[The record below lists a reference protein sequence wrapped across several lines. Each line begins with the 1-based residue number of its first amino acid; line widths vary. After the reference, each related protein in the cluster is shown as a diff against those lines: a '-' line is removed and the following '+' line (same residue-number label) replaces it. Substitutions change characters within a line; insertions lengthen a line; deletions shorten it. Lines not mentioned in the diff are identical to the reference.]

1 MPLREDQKIQV
12 QQATDVVRLIG
23 EHIALRPRGKE
34 FLGLCPFHDDKNPSL
49 HVNPAKQIYK
59 CFSCGAGGDVFSFV
73 QNYHKMTFPEAIRH
87 LAERA
92 GIKLEETRRPEGASQ
107 GPSDRERVLAA
118 NQLAV
123 GYFRVL
129 YRHAEVG
136 QIARKYV
143 EERHINAEMVE
154 AFQIGYA
161 ADAWDGLTAMI
172 RQKNWDRSAFE
183 LAGLVSPRQNGDG
196 HYDRLR
202 HRLIFPICDALGRPI
217 AFGGRKLRAEDE
229 PKYLNSPETMLF
241 NKSATLFGL
250 HLAKKAIIDART
262 AVIVEGYTDV
272 IACHQAGV
280 RNVVATL
287 GTALTPQ
294 HVNELRRYC
303 QKVILVYDGDEAGQ
317 KASDRAIEVFLT
329 GELDVALAILP
340 DELDPAE
347 VFELPD
353 GMEIWEKAMHGA
365 TLALDFQFQQVRQQ
379 FAAAE
384 GVTGRQKLVENYLQR
399 LSHAGLANMSPV
411 RRAVVIQRLSEMLHM
426 NQAAVQDLLKRLAPA
441 RVPRPVTGPI
451 GPGTTGMQGASGAA
465 GGPAAG
471 TGGHA
476 GGAGRPGKS
485 PASAGSGDNSV
496 NVPEGRTGLP
506 VSPTR
511 NPGEFAPQNEG
522 ANIAS
527 SRFGNRLKALVQAE
541 RNLIGCLLSRPAL
554 FHLAL
559 PDGRT
564 LDEAITPTDLFS
576 EDGKRLYERLY
587 TLLGEGAEVTLT
599 SLLADLASSGEQE
612 QANLLTLAESEVDA
626 ATQGNPEQVVSML
639 RAAASAIRDH
649 YRDQEYQ
656 ESRQRI
662 MTGTGEND
670 QAPDLQQQARQVDRL
685 LEQHKTSASPRR
697 IARIGP

>member
-1 MPLREDQKIQV
+1 MPLRDDQKLQV

-59 CFSCGAGGDVFSFV
+59 CFSCGAGGDVFSFA
-73 QNYHKMTFPEAIRH
+73 QNYHKMTFPEALRH

-92 GIKLEETRRPEGASQ
+92 GIKLEEYRRPDGAAST

-123 GYFRVL
+123 SYFRAL
-129 YRHAEVG
+129 YRHPEVG
-136 QIARKYV
+136 QGAREYV
-143 EERHINAEMVE
+143 DQRHINAAMVE

-161 ADAWDGLTAMI
+161 ADAWDGLVAMI
-172 RQKNWDRSAFE
+172 QKKNWDRSAFE
-183 LAGLVSPRQNGDG
+183 LAGLVSARQNADG

-202 HRLIFPICDALGRPI
+202 HRLIFPICDALGRTI

-250 HLAKKAIIDART
+250 HLAKKAIIDSRT

-294 HVNELRRYC
+294 HVSELRRYC
-303 QKVILVYDGDEAGQ
+303 QKVVLVYDGDEAGV

-340 DELDPAE
+340 DEYDPAE
-347 VFELPD
+347 VFEQPN
-353 GMEIWEKAMHGA
+353 GTEIWQAAMDGA
-365 TLALDFQFQQVRQQ
+365 TLALDFQFSKVRQQ
-379 FAAAE
+379 FNAAG
-384 GVTGRQKLVENYLQR
+384 GVTDRQRLIETYLQR
-399 LSHAGLANMSPV
+399 LSQAGLSHMTPL
-411 RRAVVIQRLSEMLHM
+411 RRAVVIQRLSDMLHM
-426 NQAAVQDLLKRLAPA
+426 NEGTIQELLKRLPPSRTPATPGFAPG
-441 RVPRPVTGPI
+441 TGP
-451 GPGTTGMQGASGAA
+451 GMAGKATT
-465 GGPAAG
+465 
-471 TGGHA
+471 
-476 GGAGRPGKS
+476 
-485 PASAGSGDNSV
+485 AGSNPSGVGEQGNRAVLAGSNSPSGPTGPNRTPADKGDHN
-496 NVPEGRTGLP
+496 R
-506 VSPTR
+506 
-511 NPGEFAPQNEG
+511 AQD
-522 ANIAS
+522 IAS
-527 SRFGNRLKALVQAE
+527 PRFGNRIKALTQAE
-541 RNLIGCLLSRPAL
+541 RHLIGCLLSRPAL

-559 PDGRT
+559 SDGRMF
-564 LDEAITPTDLFS
+564 DEAVTPGEFVS

-587 TLLGEGAEVTLT
+587 QLLGDGAEVTLQ
-599 SLLADLASSGEQE
+599 SLLADLASAGEQD
-612 QANLLTLAESEVDA
+612 QANLLTLAESEVDES
-626 ATQGNPEQVVSML
+626 TQGNPEQIVAML
-639 RAAASAIRDH
+639 RAAADAIRGH
-649 YRDQEYQ
+649 HRDQKYQ
-656 ESRQRI
+656 ETRQRI
-662 MTGTGEND
+662 LTGEAD
-670 QAPDLQQQARQVDRL
+670 QEPDLQQQARQVDRL